1 MRANTDLNEC
11 SRNCH
16 VAELSW
22 GEPIACDV
30 PADVDVVLA
39 ADCVYF
45 EVSSR
50 SVRRGIWE
58 LEIWTQ
64 RPGHGRDM
72 AGAR

>member
-22 GEPIACDV
+22 GEPIQSDV

-45 EVSSR
+45 EVSQPLLPR
-50 SVRRGIWE
+50 DLGF
-58 LEIWTQ
+58 EI
-64 RPGHGRDM
+64 
-72 AGAR
+72 AARTR